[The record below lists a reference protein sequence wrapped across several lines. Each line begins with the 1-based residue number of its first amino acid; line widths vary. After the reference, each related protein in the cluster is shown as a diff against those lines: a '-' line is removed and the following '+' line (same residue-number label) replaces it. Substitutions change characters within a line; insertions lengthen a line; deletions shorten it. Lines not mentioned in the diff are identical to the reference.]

1 MFKPHKFE
9 TMVVGVPTIYI
20 PLRVLNDM
28 WALTNLVT
36 TEIGWMMTA
45 KYENE
50 NIILGDVLL
59 PKQQVHGATTEFD
72 PGDQAAIYEKMM
84 REDLA
89 NGVKPEDMRVND
101 VRAWFHSHCEME
113 TSPSG
118 QDDTQANQFHTVHGW
133 PWLLRGIVNKKG
145 KIRLDLFLFEEG
157 FLIKDVD
164 WEPLVEKQDDVVE
177 KWRSVVIEKV
187 SALSYAQPPAGKYNM
202 TTAGQTRIEG
212 L

>member
-9 TMVVGVPTIYI
+9 TLVVGVPTIYI

-50 NIILGDVLL
+50 NIVLGDVLV

-84 REDLA
+84 REDIA
-89 NGVKPEDMRVND
+89 NGIKPEDMRVND
-101 VRAWFHSHCEME
+101 VRVWMH
-113 TSPSG
+113 
-118 QDDTQANQFHTVHGW
+118 
-133 PWLLRGIVNKKG
+133 
-145 KIRLDLFLFEEG
+145 
-157 FLIKDVD
+157 
-164 WEPLVEKQDDVVE
+164 
-177 KWRSVVIEKV
+177 
-187 SALSYAQPPAGKYNM
+187 
-202 TTAGQTRIEG
+202 
-212 L
+212 